1 MSLSYLSSR
10 IRGKRATLFPDC
22 VVRLTLACVPAAF
35 EIIRRWGVL
44 ILLDGI
50 GRRTVCA
57 GPCRLAVQAAGPRV
71 PSAACGRSLMLRLC
85 SAQVL
90 ALRALT
96 GMAAVLAQRVSG
108 LSSLD
113 ADLAALEAG
122 GLPPDQRA
130 ATMLVANKKRV
141 LNGAAQALAAALKVR
156 PLLRRCVAKSVFA
169 NECRAT
175 TLTANKKHA
184 CEAARTCVWV
194 AMKASLLGWHSL
206 QSHLWE

>member
-1 MSLSYLSSR
+1 MVAALRALVHVGLQCRQQVCGSLPQHV
-10 IRGKRATLFPDC
+10 GPTL
-22 VVRLTLACVPAAF
+22 L
-35 EIIRRWGVL
+35 
-44 ILLDGI
+44 
-50 GRRTVCA
+50 
-57 GPCRLAVQAAGPRV
+57 
-71 PSAACGRSLMLRLC
+71 LC

-122 GLPPDQRA
+122 DLPPDQRA

-156 PLLRRCVAKSVFA
+156 PLLRKCVTEVVSA
-169 NECRAT
+169 NECRAIM
-175 TLTANKKHA
+175 LTANKKHEL
-184 CEAARTCVWV
+184 EAARTCAAA
-194 AMKASLLGWHSL
+194 AMKASPNCFGSTVSNPVRVRWLKS
-206 QSHLWE
+206 

>member
-1 MSLSYLSSR
+1 MGLVAALRALVHFGMSACSADSR
-10 IRGKRATLFPDC
+10 F
-22 VVRLTLACVPAAF
+22 
-35 EIIRRWGVL
+35 
-44 ILLDGI
+44 
-50 GRRTVCA
+50 A
-57 GPCRLAVQAAGPRV
+57 GPY
-71 PSAACGRSLMLRLC
+71 RSMWALPTPLLC

-122 GLPPDQRA
+122 DLPPDQRA

-156 PLLRRCVAKSVFA
+156 PLLRKCVSSIVCGPP
-169 NECRAT
+169 CRLPARSMRSR
-175 TLTANKKHA
+175 LPAHA
-184 CEAARTCVWV
+184 LG
-194 AMKASLLGWHSL
+194 LL
-206 QSHLWE
+206 

>member
-1 MSLSYLSSR
+1 MGR
-10 IRGKRATLFPDC
+10 C
-22 VVRLTLACVPAAF
+22 TLACLPAAF

-50 GRRTVCA
+50 GRCTACA
-57 GPCRLAVQAAGPRV
+57 GPWRLAVQAAGLRV
-71 PSAACGRSLMLRLC
+71 PSAACGRSPTLLLR

-122 GLPPDQRA
+122 GLPPDQRG

-156 PLLRRCVAKSVFA
+156 PLLRRCVSESV
-169 NECRAT
+169 CKLVQGQHVDR
-175 TLTANKKHA
+175 
-184 CEAARTCVWV
+184 
-194 AMKASLLGWHSL
+194 
-206 QSHLWE
+206 Q